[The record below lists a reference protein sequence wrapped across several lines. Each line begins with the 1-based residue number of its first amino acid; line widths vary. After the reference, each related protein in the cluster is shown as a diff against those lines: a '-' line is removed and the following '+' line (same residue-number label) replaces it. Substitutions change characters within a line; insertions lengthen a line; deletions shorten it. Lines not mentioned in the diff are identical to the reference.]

1 MRKTHNTGH
10 QGSPHAND
18 ETSVRLSWHCQLAEI
33 PFIVY
38 VGLFMLGLFMCHG
51 SSPVRLMHVCNLYA

>member
-38 VGLFMLGLFMCHG
+38 AGVVYVPWIQPCKADAC
-51 SSPVRLMHVCNLYA
+51 V